1 MKSITL
7 NPSSS
12 NGTTPFTF
20 STTSDK
26 ISLSTASGTSCTVTG
41 LAATGDDDAV
51 VVIGQAAGTHAGTN
65 YLAATPINVNVS
77 VVDNRTTPSITFSD
91 DNVDLTTG
99 DDQTVTVTT
108 THTGTRSVTSS
119 DDDIASVEMSSGNVY
134 VLAGDKGGTATIT
147 LSIAENGDYKAA
159 SNSFTVTVDDGK
171 SDPTINLS
179 SNEIGINAVKTFTV
193 SSNSAG
199 AITVSTDNANA
210 VLDDNGDGTFDLTS
224 DVVGTVTVNISQ
236 AANGSYRAY
245 NTTKDISVVDNRS
258 VPTFAF
264 SAASKEVEWDD
275 RGDYVKPTLT
285 NGSDQTAT
293 YTSSN
298 TSVATV
304 ASNGDITFVAGG
316 ETTITASVS
325 GSATYKDAEASYV
338 LTVNKPFEFSETFN
352 NASVS
357 GSTFNNA
364 DNTGW
369 SISTAYAESAGVDDT
384 KCARIA
390 SGSAGGSITT
400 PVLTGIPTNSKM
412 TLQAKSYGSDTG
424 VSLSFSGTDCT
435 VSPTSASITNSYAT
449 YTVYITKTGDS
460 PKVTISAS
468 TKGKRAY
475 VDNISITDLPNATIT
490 IANVEVK
497 EGATAN
503 ATVTTNNETGA
514 FTFTSSD
521 DDVATVAKV
530 GDDYV
535 VTGVAEGTATIT
547 ARQAGNTYYKT
558 TTTTF
563 TVTVISASTVMN
575 PTLSAADGATVE
587 ISDNITITAETGCT
601 IKYTTDGTD
610 PKVSGT
616 ATSVDANTAN
626 VVVPTG
632 VNSLTLKAVA
642 KNGENF
648 SEVVTAAYTVVKKTL
663 TASFDADG
671 IEVAI
676 GADADEPALTNPSGG
691 AVTWESDDT
700 DVVTVNSA
708 GQLTAIAAGTAT
720 ITATIAATDTYLGGS
735 ASYEVTVYDPAIIEV
750 DFTNNV
756 FALESNKQEAS
767 YELSYKGVTFAFNK
781 GTNNSNSPR
790 IDGGATSPK
799 YARLYTG
806 NTMTLTAPTG
816 YTISKI
822 VFDFNKGSLTNSD
835 NTYKSSATTW
845 TGLESPVVFTGAES
859 TFLNKMTIT
868 LTAIESVTVTSASY
882 ATYASSNALD
892 FTGKSIKAYIAKTKG
907 DGTGVTFEQ
916 VNKVPANTGVLLYK
930 DGGATE
936 SIPVLSGDADD
947 VTGNVFKVG
956 TGAAV
961 ASVDG
966 NLHNYILNV
975 VNDVIG
981 FYKAAGQTV
990 ATNRA
995 YIQIDESAGVKAF
1008 FALPGME
1015 DTPTGIEAVESSQT
1029 TVDSK
1034 EIYNLAGQRVDNSQ
1048 FTIHNSQLKR
1058 GIYIV
1063 NGRKVLVK

>member
-1 MKSITL
+1 MLKSITL
-7 NPSSS
+7 NPTSS

-41 LAATGDDDAV
+41 LAVTGNDDAV
-51 VVIGQAAGTHAGTN
+51 VVIGQAAGTHEGTN
-65 YLAATPINVNVS
+65 YQAATPINVNVS
-77 VVDNRTTPSITFSD
+77 VVDNRTTPSISFSAATD
-91 DNVDLTTG
+91 MESDG
-99 DDQTVTVTT
+99 EQTITVTT

-119 DDDIASVEMSSGNVY
+119 NENIVIASVNSSGNIEL
-134 VLAGDKGGTATIT
+134 LAGDLGGTATIT
-147 LSIAENGDYKAA
+147 LSIAENGDYKAT
-159 SNSFTVTVDDGK
+159 SNSFTITVDDGK
-171 SDPTINLS
+171 SDPTISLS
-179 SNEIGINAVKTFTV
+179 SDEIGINAVKTFTV
-193 SSNSAG
+193 SSNSTG
-199 AITVSTDNANA
+199 AITVSTDNENA
-210 VLDDNGDGTFDLTS
+210 ALDDKGDGTFDLKS

-264 SAASKEVEWDD
+264 SVASKEVEWDD
-275 RGDYVKPTLT
+275 RDDFVKPTLT

-298 TSVATV
+298 TGVATV

-325 GSATYKDAEASYV
+325 GSAAYKDAQSSYT
-338 LTVNKPFEFSETFN
+338 LTVNKPYEFTETFD
-352 NASVS
+352 NATQS
-357 GSTFNNA
+357 GTTYNNA

-369 SISTAYAESAGVDDT
+369 TTSTAYAENAGVNDT
-384 KCARIA
+384 KCARLA

-400 PVLTGIPTNSKM
+400 PVLTGLPTNSKM
-412 TLQAKSYGSDTG
+412 TLQAKSYSSDTG

-435 VSPTSASITNSYAT
+435 VSPASASITSSFAT
-449 YTVYITKTGDS
+449 YTVYITKTGNS
-460 PKVTISAS
+460 PKVTISAAKS
-468 TKGKRAY
+468 KRAY
-475 VDNISITDLPNATIT
+475 VDNVSITDLPNATIT
-490 IANVEVK
+490 IGNVEVK
-497 EGATAN
+497 EGQTAN

-530 GDDYV
+530 DDDYV

-563 TVTVISASTVMN
+563 TVTVISASTVMT
-575 PTLSAADGATVE
+575 PTLSAANGATVE
-587 ISDNITITAETGCT
+587 VSDNITITAETGCT

-632 VNSLTLKAVA
+632 VNSLTLKAIA

-663 TASFDADG
+663 SASFDADA

-700 DVVTVNSA
+700 DVVTVNAA

-750 DFTNNV
+750 DFNNDV
-756 FALESNKQEAS
+756 FGIGDN
-767 YELSYKGVTFAFNK
+767 YEQDETLSHTYKGVTIDFAK
-781 GTNNSNSPR
+781 ADGSTKPR
-790 IDGGATSPK
+790 VDGNVSDK
-799 YARLYTG
+799 VARLYKD

-816 YTISKI
+816 YAISQV
-822 VFDFNKGSLTNSD
+822 VFDFNKGSLTNGD
-835 NTYKSSATTW
+835 NTYNSSATTW
-845 TGLESPVVFTGAES
+845 TGLETPVVFTGAES
-859 TFLNKMTIT
+859 TFINKMTIT
-868 LTAIESVTVTSASY
+868 LTAVESVTVTSAGY
-882 ATYASSNALD
+882 ATYASIYPLD
-892 FTGKSIKAYIAKTKG
+892 FTNSYIKAYIAKA
-907 DGTGVTFEQ
+907 DGTTGVTFTQ

-930 DGGATE
+930 AGGATE
-936 SIPVLSGDADD
+936 GIPVFDGTGADAT
-947 VTGNVFKVG
+947 TGNVFVKG

-961 ASVDG
+961 ASTDG
-966 NLHNYILNV
+966 DLHNYILNNV
-975 VNDVIG
+975 GGVIG
-981 FYKAAGQTV
+981 FYKAAGKIV

-995 YIQIDESAGVKAF
+995 YIQIDESTGVKAF
-1008 FALPGME
+1008 FALPGTG
-1015 DTPTGIEAVESSQT
+1015 DTPTGIGSIDNGQLTGDNAQ
-1029 TVDSK
+1029 
-1034 EIYNLAGQRVDNSQ
+1034 IYNLAGQRLDHSQ
-1048 FTIHNSQLKR
+1048 FTIHNSQLKH

-1063 NGRKVLVK
+1063 NGKKVLVK